1 MHSGVGVSL
10 GPMITNDFNHILA
23 WAILG
28 SSGLAQDTI
37 LYITIPRLISL
48 GYRMVSWA
56 RLQLSKPRCPSWC
69 HLVPPRCPMLSPL
82 GVPWCSRVFLLVS
95 PWYPLVA
102 VVYPPGVPWFM
113 RWCIPRCPI
122 RCPMVCLMGS
132 CAGQTWCLFLKCT
145 RVSPSA

>member
-82 GVPWCSRVFLLVS
+82 GVPWCPRVFLLVS
-95 PWYPLVA
+95 PLVSPGGCCVPPWCPLVHA
-102 VVYPPGVPWFM
+102 LVYPQVSHQVSHGVPH
-113 RWCIPRCPI
+113 
-122 RCPMVCLMGS
+122 GS